1 MLSLGTLLS
10 TVCHI
15 NILVPVSLVEC
26 IKKMSTMTYFDP
38 PTKTI
43 RESSGHGEN
52 EWGILLQESGPL
64 KKRALT
70 S

>member
-1 MLSLGTLLS
+1 
-10 TVCHI
+10 
-15 NILVPVSLVEC
+15 
-26 IKKMSTMTYFDP
+26 MSTMTYFDP